1 MSPSRRASS
10 ARVQVPV
17 DCMSHDI
24 RAKASAHQSQGFR
37 PPKNLLININDS
49 VPRLFRARKEPHGF
63 RGAGG
68 PERSLKG
75 WGDLG

>member
-1 MSPSRRASS
+1 MLESRY
-10 ARVQVPV
+10 Q

-24 RAKASAHQSQGFR
+24 RAKAFGTSQGFR
-37 PPKNLLININDS
+37 PPKNLLMNINDS

-75 WGDLG
+75 RETAPQHHQRW